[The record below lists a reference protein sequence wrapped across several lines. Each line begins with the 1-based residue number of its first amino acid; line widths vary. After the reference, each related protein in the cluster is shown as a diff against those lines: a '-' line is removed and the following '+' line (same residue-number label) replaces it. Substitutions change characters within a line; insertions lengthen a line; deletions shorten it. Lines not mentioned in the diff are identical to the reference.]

1 MVDHSSLH
9 DYLHV
14 THHDLHKPLINGP
27 NNTVPVLA
35 IGAGEMGEIVARQS
49 TNKTVGA

>member
-1 MVDHSSLH
+1 MARHRQ
-9 DYLHV
+9 Y
-14 THHDLHKPLINGP
+14 KPLINGR
-27 NNTVPVLA
+27 NNIVPVLA